1 MRPTINTY
9 TLYWSPEGRPIVTVR
24 ASTMRLAIRRA
35 PMPYRRFKGEIYAID
50 ETVTDCAK
58 PQHSNVKSNP

>member
-1 MRPTINTY
+1 MRPTIKLF
-9 TLYWSPEGRPIVTVR
+9 TLYWAPEGRPIAYVR

-50 ETVTDCAK
+50 ETVTDC
-58 PQHSNVKSNP
+58 PVSEHENVKSIL